1 MQCKKG
7 EEWRR
12 ISICMQLVCTHV
24 YNSPASIAKGEIK
37 GFRFSRLAR
46 LGEEAV
52 TVSMIN

>member
-1 MQCKKG
+1 MQCREG

-12 ISICMQLVCTHV
+12 ISICMQPVCTHV

-37 GFRFSRLAR
+37 GFRFSGLAR
-46 LGEEAV
+46 LGEEAG